1 MIVCHFELSKTSFAS
16 VILSESAVIV
26 VSWTGMCFV
35 SGNIETKG
43 LTLVSAGKI
52 GIIAR
57 PTGFLSFSAVGFL
70 LKINVGAKVIYWLRD
85 RKNSVVSLVK

>member
-1 MIVCHFELSKTSFAS
+1 
-16 VILSESAVIV
+16 
-26 VSWTGMCFV
+26 MCFV

-70 LKINVGAKVIYWLRD
+70 LKINVGAKVIY
-85 RKNSVVSLVK
+85 